1 VITRSAGTLL
11 LLMLLLAARGE
22 EVVNVPTSTLVVV
35 DRTGVVDAPT
45 TSRITELLLRL
56 RQLTTAE
63 VKVLIVRTTMPEDI
77 VGFTQRI
84 FSQWKLGRAEAN
96 NGALIVLAV
105 DDHHVRIHTGY
116 GLEPV
121 LPDSWCGSLSRAAA
135 IEQFKSGLYSQ
146 GLERMVRA
154 VAGEIANA
162 QQVDLGIAA
171 TERYVPPARHQAGQN
186 SAGVWVYLLILVVAL
201 VLLKLRGP
209 RSYGWGGSYGGFGGG
224 GFGGGGF
231 GGGFGSGSGGGF
243 SGGGGS
249 SGGGGGG
256 ASW

>member
-1 VITRSAGTLL
+1 MITRSAGTLL

-135 IEQFKSGLYSQ
+135 NEQFKGGLYSQ
-146 GLERMVRA
+146 GLECMARA
-154 VAGEIANA
+154 VAGEIASA

-171 TERYVPPARHQAGQN
+171 TERYVPPAHRSADQN
-186 SAGVWVYLLILVVAL
+186 SLGVWVFLVILIIALWLLSR
-201 VLLKLRGP
+201 RGSS
-209 RSYGWGGSYGGFGGG
+209 SYGWGGSYGGFGGG
-224 GFGGGGF
+224 GGGF
-231 GGGFGSGSGGGF
+231 GGGSGGGF

>member
-1 VITRSAGTLL
+1 MITRSAGTLL

-224 GFGGGGF
+224 GFGGG
-231 GGGFGSGSGGGF
+231 FGSGSGGGF